1 MQLPIIVGQLDRRIL
16 LNYHFAPEALRG
28 FLPAPFEPRLH
39 NGRGVGGI
47 CMIRFK
53 QLRPRGFPGILGVN
67 SENAAH
73 RIAVQWR
80 ENGEHRE
87 GVFIPRRDTASAF
100 NNWAGGRIFPGVF
113 QRAQFTVDEA
123 PGHYHVE
130 IAEVGQQAHVI
141 FDGNDTNEFSPHSI
155 FTSLDE
161 ASEFF
166 AKGAVGYSASRD
178 GSHFQGMELRL
189 LEWHIS
195 PLNINRAYVRLF
207 ENGVTF
213 PRGRVTLD
221 SAMVMRRLRHEWHN
235 IPTIPAPQTS

>member
-1 MQLPIIVGQLDRRIL
+1 MHLPVIVGQLDRRIL
-16 LNYHFAPEALRG
+16 LNYHFSPDLMSG

-53 QLRPRGFPGILGVN
+53 QLRPRRFPGTLGIN

-80 ENGEHRE
+80 ERGEHRE

-100 NNWAGGRIFPGVF
+100 NRWAGGRIFPGVF
-113 QRAQFTVDEA
+113 QIAQFAIDESQD
-123 PGHYHVE
+123 HYHIE
-130 IAEVGQQAHVI
+130 IADVGQPAHVI
-141 FDGNDTNEFSPHSI
+141 FDGNDTNDFSPHSI

-161 ASEFF
+161 ASDFF

-189 LEWHIS
+189 LDWHIS
-195 PLNINRAYVRLF
+195 PLKINKAYVRLF
-207 ENGVTF
+207 EDGVTF
-213 PRGRVTLD
+213 PQGSVILD

-235 IPTIPAPQTS
+235 IRTIPS